1 MGLLIKEIHIKNIR
15 SHEDFVFKPH
25 LTGVT
30 SINGVNGS
38 GKSTIVNSFSW
49 CLYGTKFSGQ
59 KNKTFIRDGVDA
71 KEKEVSVTSY
81 ILVNG
86 EEYKIKRKLLDN
98 KGTCECNVFKK
109 KDEEYIKEAGPA
121 VSHTERYIRE
131 LLGID
136 EKGFLSSIFIQQKQ
150 VDQIISASA
159 KERSI
164 IIEKLTGI
172 LALTK
177 SIDLAKEEYKTLQKA
192 ANLINV
198 EDDSEVIKKI
208 NTEKDTINEL
218 RNFLNNGK
226 KDYDLLKEQIEIKN
240 QELEEEDK
248 KQEIKNQLTQ
258 EYIQTK
264 SNISN
269 YNKVIDENI
278 KILEN
283 NKKNKKVKVL
293 QNEDELKEKQKELN
307 TKIKTET
314 DKYNYVKS
322 VLLSLEEK
330 INKKIILDLELLIE
344 ETIEYIQ
351 KLEKDIEDKTTE
363 KLVLKTEITH
373 NNQLIKALKNNDAS
387 CPVCGSPI
395 EEEFQSLEDLVEK
408 TKNKKEHFKNIE
420 VEIVSLTSK
429 LNEEKNN
436 LNIYNQNLVFKK
448 EKEEALLLYKE
459 KEKELKKLEKII
471 KKIDTELS
479 VVNNHL
485 SEINLHKEA
494 ISLTKEIE
502 QNVIE
507 YTNRLNE
514 EKEKKKQ
521 LEIKKNEL
529 NALDK
534 KSYKVLKDDTL
545 NENKKFNDLKTDLLQ
560 KKQQFMYSK
569 EKYENLILDKNRI
582 DKAKLEYDKL
592 MTEISVYV
600 KMIKLLTEFKK
611 ERILN
616 SVPMITDIASDIFM
630 KFTNNDFLKLELN
643 DKFEVIVQT
652 KDNIIRPVGLLSG
665 GELSTAAIAL
675 RIAISLFLNN
685 EDQSLLILDEVLVSM
700 DDERTQN
707 ILETIAEIT
716 NTQLIFIAHNHLIND
731 ISDKIVELEYKIL

>member
-278 KILEN
+278 KMLEN

-307 TKIKTET
+307 TNLKTET

-330 INKKIILDLELLIE
+330 INKKIILDLDLLIE
-344 ETIEYIQ
+344 ETTEYIQ

-395 EEEFQSLEDLVEK
+395 EEEFQSLEELVEK
-408 TKNKKEHFKNIE
+408 TKNKKEYFKNIE

-459 KEKELKKLEKII
+459 KEKELKKLEKVI

-521 LEIKKNEL
+521 LETKKNEL

-592 MTEISVYV
+592 MQEVSVYV

-731 ISDKIVELEYKIL
+731 ISDKIVELE

>member
-218 RNFLNNGK
+218 RKFLNNGK

-420 VEIVSLTSK
+420 VEIVSLTSI

-502 QNVIE
+502 QNIIE

-521 LEIKKNEL
+521 LENKKNEL

-592 MTEISVYV
+592 MTEVSVYV

-731 ISDKIVELEYKIL
+731 ISDKIVELE

>member
-330 INKKIILDLELLIE
+330 INKKNILDLELLIE

-592 MTEISVYV
+592 MTEISIYV

-731 ISDKIVELEYKIL
+731 ISDKIVELE

>member
-109 KDEEYIKEAGPA
+109 KDEEYTKEAGPA

-278 KILEN
+278 KMLEN

-293 QNEDELKEKQKELN
+293 QNETELKKKQKELN

-322 VLLSLEEK
+322 ILLSLEEK

-344 ETIEYIQ
+344 ETTEYIQ

-395 EEEFQSLEDLVEK
+395 EEEFQSLEELVEK
-408 TKNKKEHFKNIE
+408 TKNKKEYFKNIE

-521 LEIKKNEL
+521 LESKKNEL

-592 MTEISVYV
+592 MQEVSVYV

-731 ISDKIVELEYKIL
+731 ISDKIVELE

>member
-208 NTEKDTINEL
+208 NIEKDTINEL

-278 KILEN
+278 KMLEN

-307 TKIKTET
+307 TNLKTET
-314 DKYNYVKS
+314 DKYNYLKS

-330 INKKIILDLELLIE
+330 INKKIILDLDLLIE
-344 ETIEYIQ
+344 ETTEYIQ

-395 EEEFQSLEDLVEK
+395 EEEFQSLEELVEK
-408 TKNKKEHFKNIE
+408 TKNKKEYFKNIE

-459 KEKELKKLEKII
+459 KEKELKKLEKVI

-521 LEIKKNEL
+521 LESKKNEL

-592 MTEISVYV
+592 MQEVSVYV

-731 ISDKIVELEYKIL
+731 ISDKIVELE

>member
-278 KILEN
+278 KMLEN

-307 TKIKTET
+307 TNLKTET

-330 INKKIILDLELLIE
+330 INKKIILDLDLLIE
-344 ETIEYIQ
+344 ETTEYIQ

-373 NNQLIKALKNNDAS
+373 NNQLIKALKNNEAS

-395 EEEFQSLEDLVEK
+395 EEEFQSLEEFIEK

-429 LNEEKNN
+429 LNEEKNT

-448 EKEEALLLYKE
+448 EKEESLLLYKE
-459 KEKELKKLEKII
+459 KEKELKKLEKVI

-521 LEIKKNEL
+521 LETKKNEL

-592 MTEISVYV
+592 MQEVSVYV

-731 ISDKIVELEYKIL
+731 ISDKIVELE

>member
-278 KILEN
+278 KMLEN

-307 TKIKTET
+307 TNLKTET

-330 INKKIILDLELLIE
+330 INKKIILDLDLLIE
-344 ETIEYIQ
+344 ETTEYIQ

-395 EEEFQSLEDLVEK
+395 EEEFQSLEELVEK
-408 TKNKKEHFKNIE
+408 TKNKKEYFKNIE

-429 LNEEKNN
+429 LNEEKNT

-448 EKEEALLLYKE
+448 EKEESLLLYKE
-459 KEKELKKLEKII
+459 KEKELKKLEKVI

-521 LEIKKNEL
+521 LESKKNEL

-592 MTEISVYV
+592 MTEVSVYV
-600 KMIKLLTEFKK
+600 KMIKLLSEFKK

-731 ISDKIVELEYKIL
+731 ISDKIVELE

>member
-218 RNFLNNGK
+218 RNFLNNSK

-534 KSYKVLKDDTL
+534 KSYKVLKDDTI

-731 ISDKIVELEYKIL
+731 ISDKIVELE

>member
-420 VEIVSLTSK
+420 VEIVSLTSI

-459 KEKELKKLEKII
+459 KEKELKQLEKVI
-471 KKIDTELS
+471 KKIDTELN

-521 LEIKKNEL
+521 LENKKNEL

-592 MTEISVYV
+592 MTEVSVYV

-731 ISDKIVELEYKIL
+731 ISDKIVELE

>member
-109 KDEEYIKEAGPA
+109 KDDEYIKEAGPT

-278 KILEN
+278 KMLEN

-314 DKYNYVKS
+314 DKYNYIKS

-344 ETIEYIQ
+344 ETTEYIQ

-373 NNQLIKALKNNDAS
+373 NNQLIKALKNNEAS

-448 EKEEALLLYKE
+448 EKEESLLLYKE

-521 LEIKKNEL
+521 LESKKNEL

-592 MTEISVYV
+592 MQEVSVYV

-731 ISDKIVELEYKIL
+731 ISDKIVELE

>member
-278 KILEN
+278 KMLEN

-293 QNEDELKEKQKELN
+293 QNEDELREKQKELN
-307 TKIKTET
+307 TNLKTET
-314 DKYNYVKS
+314 DY
-322 VLLSLEEK
+322 L
-330 INKKIILDLELLIE
+330 
-344 ETIEYIQ
+344 
-351 KLEKDIEDKTTE
+351 
-363 KLVLKTEITH
+363 
-373 NNQLIKALKNNDAS
+373 
-387 CPVCGSPI
+387 
-395 EEEFQSLEDLVEK
+395 
-408 TKNKKEHFKNIE
+408 
-420 VEIVSLTSK
+420 
-429 LNEEKNN
+429 
-436 LNIYNQNLVFKK
+436 
-448 EKEEALLLYKE
+448 
-459 KEKELKKLEKII
+459 
-471 KKIDTELS
+471 
-479 VVNNHL
+479 
-485 SEINLHKEA
+485 
-494 ISLTKEIE
+494 
-502 QNVIE
+502 
-507 YTNRLNE
+507 
-514 EKEKKKQ
+514 
-521 LEIKKNEL
+521 
-529 NALDK
+529 
-534 KSYKVLKDDTL
+534 
-545 NENKKFNDLKTDLLQ
+545 
-560 KKQQFMYSK
+560 
-569 EKYENLILDKNRI
+569 
-582 DKAKLEYDKL
+582 
-592 MTEISVYV
+592 
-600 KMIKLLTEFKK
+600 
-611 ERILN
+611 
-616 SVPMITDIASDIFM
+616 
-630 KFTNNDFLKLELN
+630 
-643 DKFEVIVQT
+643 
-652 KDNIIRPVGLLSG
+652 
-665 GELSTAAIAL
+665 
-675 RIAISLFLNN
+675 
-685 EDQSLLILDEVLVSM
+685 
-700 DDERTQN
+700 
-707 ILETIAEIT
+707 
-716 NTQLIFIAHNHLIND
+716 
-731 ISDKIVELEYKIL
+731 

>member
-109 KDEEYIKEAGPA
+109 KDDEYIKEAGPA

-208 NTEKDTINEL
+208 NIEKDTINEL
-218 RNFLNNGK
+218 RNFLNSGK
-226 KDYDLLKEQIEIKN
+226 KVYDLLKEQIEIKN

-278 KILEN
+278 KMLEN

-307 TKIKTET
+307 TNIKTET

-330 INKKIILDLELLIE
+330 INKKIILDLDLLIE
-344 ETIEYIQ
+344 ETEEYIQ

-731 ISDKIVELEYKIL
+731 ISDKIVELE

>member
-278 KILEN
+278 KMLEN

-307 TKIKTET
+307 TNLKTET
-314 DKYNYVKS
+314 DKYNYIKS

-330 INKKIILDLELLIE
+330 INKKIILDLDLLIE
-344 ETIEYIQ
+344 ETEEYIQ

-395 EEEFQSLEDLVEK
+395 EEEFQSLEELVEK

-429 LNEEKNN
+429 LNEEKNT

-448 EKEEALLLYKE
+448 EKEESLLLYKE
-459 KEKELKKLEKII
+459 KEKELKKLEKVI

-731 ISDKIVELEYKIL
+731 ISDKIVELE

>member
-278 KILEN
+278 KMLEN

-307 TKIKTET
+307 TNLKTET

-330 INKKIILDLELLIE
+330 INKKIILDLDLLIE
-344 ETIEYIQ
+344 ETTEYIQ

-395 EEEFQSLEDLVEK
+395 EEEFQSLEELVEK
-408 TKNKKEHFKNIE
+408 TKNKKEYFKNIE

-448 EKEEALLLYKE
+448 EKEEALFLYKE
-459 KEKELKKLEKII
+459 KEKELKKLEKVI

-521 LEIKKNEL
+521 LESKKNEL

-592 MTEISVYV
+592 MTEVSVYV
-600 KMIKLLTEFKK
+600 KMIKLLSEFKK

-731 ISDKIVELEYKIL
+731 ISDKIVELE

>member
-15 SHEDFVFKPH
+15 SHEDFIFKPH

-109 KDEEYIKEAGPA
+109 KDDEYIKEAGPA

-278 KILEN
+278 KMLEN

-307 TKIKTET
+307 TNLKTET
-314 DKYNYVKS
+314 DKYNYIKS

-330 INKKIILDLELLIE
+330 INKKIILDLDLLIE
-344 ETIEYIQ
+344 ETEEYIQ

-408 TKNKKEHFKNIE
+408 TKNKKEYFKNIE

-459 KEKELKKLEKII
+459 KEKELKKLEKVI

-592 MTEISVYV
+592 MTEVSVYV

-731 ISDKIVELEYKIL
+731 ISDKIVELE

>member
-109 KDEEYIKEAGPA
+109 KDEKYIKEAGPA

-278 KILEN
+278 KMLEN

-307 TKIKTET
+307 AKIKTET

-330 INKKIILDLELLIE
+330 INKKIILDLDLLIE
-344 ETIEYIQ
+344 ETEEYIQ

-408 TKNKKEHFKNIE
+408 TKNKKEYFKNIE

-459 KEKELKKLEKII
+459 KEKELKKLEKVI

-521 LEIKKNEL
+521 LESKKNEL

-592 MTEISVYV
+592 MQEVSVYV

-731 ISDKIVELEYKIL
+731 ISDKIVELE

>member
-121 VSHTERYIRE
+121 VSHTERYVRE

-502 QNVIE
+502 QNIIE

-521 LEIKKNEL
+521 LENKKNEL

-592 MTEISVYV
+592 MTEVSVYV

-652 KDNIIRPVGLLSG
+652 KNNIIRPVGLLSG

-731 ISDKIVELEYKIL
+731 ISDKIVELE

>member
-330 INKKIILDLELLIE
+330 INKKNILDLELLIE

-731 ISDKIVELEYKIL
+731 ISDKIVELE

>member
-278 KILEN
+278 KMLEN

-307 TKIKTET
+307 TNLKTET

-731 ISDKIVELEYKIL
+731 ISDKIVELE

>member
-1 MGLLIKEIHIKNIR
+1 MGLLIKEIYIKNIR

-278 KILEN
+278 KMLEN

-307 TKIKTET
+307 TNIKTET

-330 INKKIILDLELLIE
+330 INKKIILDLDLLIE
-344 ETIEYIQ
+344 ETEEYIQ

-395 EEEFQSLEDLVEK
+395 EEEFQSLEELVEK
-408 TKNKKEHFKNIE
+408 TKNKKGYFKNIE

-459 KEKELKKLEKII
+459 KEKELKKLEKVI

-521 LEIKKNEL
+521 LESKKNEL

-592 MTEISVYV
+592 MQEVSVYV

-731 ISDKIVELEYKIL
+731 ISDKIVELE

>member
-278 KILEN
+278 KMLEN

-307 TKIKTET
+307 TNLKTET

-330 INKKIILDLELLIE
+330 INKKIILDLDLLIE
-344 ETIEYIQ
+344 ETTEYIQ

-395 EEEFQSLEDLVEK
+395 EEEFQSLEELVEK
-408 TKNKKEHFKNIE
+408 TKNKKEYFKNIE

-459 KEKELKKLEKII
+459 KEKELKKLEKVI

-521 LEIKKNEL
+521 LETKKNEL

-592 MTEISVYV
+592 MTEVSVYV

-731 ISDKIVELEYKIL
+731 ISDKIVELE

>member
-131 LLGID
+131 LLEID

-278 KILEN
+278 KMLEN

-330 INKKIILDLELLIE
+330 INKKNILDLELLIE
-344 ETIEYIQ
+344 ETTEYIQ

-395 EEEFQSLEDLVEK
+395 EEEFQSLEELVEK
-408 TKNKKEHFKNIE
+408 TKNKKEYFKNIE

-459 KEKELKKLEKII
+459 KEKELKKLEKVI

-521 LEIKKNEL
+521 LESKKNEL

-592 MTEISVYV
+592 MQEVSVYV

-731 ISDKIVELEYKIL
+731 ISDKIVELE

>member
-363 KLVLKTEITH
+363 KLVLKTEIT

-592 MTEISVYV
+592 MTEVSVYV

-731 ISDKIVELEYKIL
+731 ISDKIVELE

>member
-15 SHEDFVFKPH
+15 SHEDFIFKPH

-592 MTEISVYV
+592 MTEVSVYV

-731 ISDKIVELEYKIL
+731 ISDKIVELE

>member
-15 SHEDFVFKPH
+15 SHEDFIFKPH

-109 KDEEYIKEAGPA
+109 KDEEYMKEAGPA

-395 EEEFQSLEDLVEK
+395 EEELQSLEDLVEK

-731 ISDKIVELEYKIL
+731 ISDKIVELE

>member
-15 SHEDFVFKPH
+15 SHEDFIFKPH

-278 KILEN
+278 KMLEN

-307 TKIKTET
+307 TNLKTET

-731 ISDKIVELEYKIL
+731 ISDKIVELE

>member
-15 SHEDFVFKPH
+15 SHEDFIFKPH

-278 KILEN
+278 KMLEN

-307 TKIKTET
+307 TNLKTET

-330 INKKIILDLELLIE
+330 INKKIILDLDLLIE
-344 ETIEYIQ
+344 ETTEYIQ

-373 NNQLIKALKNNDAS
+373 NNQLIKALKNNEAS

-459 KEKELKKLEKII
+459 KEKELKKLEKVI

-521 LEIKKNEL
+521 LESKKNEL

-592 MTEISVYV
+592 MTEVSVYV

-731 ISDKIVELEYKIL
+731 ISDKIVELE

>member
-86 EEYKIKRKLLDN
+86 DEYKIKRKLLDN

-109 KDEEYIKEAGPA
+109 KDDEYIKEAGPA

-278 KILEN
+278 KMLEN

-330 INKKIILDLELLIE
+330 INKKIILDLDLLIE
-344 ETIEYIQ
+344 ETEEYIQ

-395 EEEFQSLEDLVEK
+395 EEEFQSLEELVEK
-408 TKNKKEHFKNIE
+408 TKNKKEYFKNIE

-448 EKEEALLLYKE
+448 EKEEATLLYKE

-479 VVNNHL
+479 VINNHL

-592 MTEISVYV
+592 MTEVSVYV

-731 ISDKIVELEYKIL
+731 ISEKIVELE

>member
-278 KILEN
+278 KMLEN

-293 QNEDELKEKQKELN
+293 QNEDKLKEKQKELN

-314 DKYNYVKS
+314 DKYNYIKS

-344 ETIEYIQ
+344 ETTEYIQ

-395 EEEFQSLEDLVEK
+395 EEEFQSLEELVEK
-408 TKNKKEHFKNIE
+408 TKNKKEYFKNIE

-459 KEKELKKLEKII
+459 KEKELKKLEKVI

-521 LEIKKNEL
+521 LESKKNEL

-592 MTEISVYV
+592 MTEVSVYV

-731 ISDKIVELEYKIL
+731 ISDKIVELE

>member
-30 SINGVNGS
+30 SINGINGS

-731 ISDKIVELEYKIL
+731 ISDKIVELE

>member
-278 KILEN
+278 KMLEN

-307 TKIKTET
+307 TNLKTET

-330 INKKIILDLELLIE
+330 INKKIILDLDLLIE
-344 ETIEYIQ
+344 ETTEYIQ

-395 EEEFQSLEDLVEK
+395 EEEFQSLEELVEK
-408 TKNKKEHFKNIE
+408 TKNKKEYFKNIE

-448 EKEEALLLYKE
+448 EKEEALLLYKG
-459 KEKELKKLEKII
+459 KEKELKKLEKVI

-521 LEIKKNEL
+521 LESKKNEL

-592 MTEISVYV
+592 MTEVSVYV

-731 ISDKIVELEYKIL
+731 ISDKIVELE

>member
-30 SINGVNGS
+30 SINGINGS

-448 EKEEALLLYKE
+448 EKEEDLLLYKE

-731 ISDKIVELEYKIL
+731 ISDKIVELE

>member
-86 EEYKIKRKLLDN
+86 DEYKIKRKLLDN

-109 KDEEYIKEAGPA
+109 KDDEYIKEAGPA

-218 RNFLNNGK
+218 RNFLNSGK

-240 QELEEEDK
+240 QELEEENK

-278 KILEN
+278 KMLEN

-307 TKIKTET
+307 TNLKTET
-314 DKYNYVKS
+314 DKYNYIKS

-330 INKKIILDLELLIE
+330 INKKIILDLDLLIE
-344 ETIEYIQ
+344 ETEEYIQ

-395 EEEFQSLEDLVEK
+395 EEEFQSLENLVEK

-436 LNIYNQNLVFKK
+436 LNIYNQNLAFKK

-521 LEIKKNEL
+521 LESKKNEL

-534 KSYKVLKDDTL
+534 KSYKVLKNDTL

-592 MTEISVYV
+592 MTEVSVYV

-731 ISDKIVELEYKIL
+731 ISDKIVELE

>member
-86 EEYKIKRKLLDN
+86 DEYKIKRKLLDN

-109 KDEEYIKEAGPA
+109 KDDEYIKEAGPA

-218 RNFLNNGK
+218 RNFLNSGK

-240 QELEEEDK
+240 QELEEENK

-278 KILEN
+278 KMLEN

-307 TKIKTET
+307 TNLKTET
-314 DKYNYVKS
+314 DKYNYIKS

-330 INKKIILDLELLIE
+330 INKKIILDLDLLIE
-344 ETIEYIQ
+344 ETEEYIQ

-395 EEEFQSLEDLVEK
+395 EEEFQSLENLVEK

-459 KEKELKKLEKII
+459 KEKELKKLEKVI

-521 LEIKKNEL
+521 LESKKNEL

-592 MTEISVYV
+592 MTEVSVYV

-731 ISDKIVELEYKIL
+731 ISDKIVELE

>member
-198 EDDSEVIKKI
+198 EDDSEIIKKI

-314 DKYNYVKS
+314 DKYNYGKS

-344 ETIEYIQ
+344 ETTEYIQ

-395 EEEFQSLEDLVEK
+395 EEEFQSLEELVEK
-408 TKNKKEHFKNIE
+408 TKNKKEYFKNIE
-420 VEIVSLTSK
+420 VEIISLTSK

-521 LEIKKNEL
+521 LERKKNEL

-569 EKYENLILDKNRI
+569 EKYENLILDKSRI

-592 MTEISVYV
+592 MTEVSVYV

-731 ISDKIVELEYKIL
+731 ISDKIVELE

>member
-86 EEYKIKRKLLDN
+86 DEYKIKRKLLDN
-98 KGTCECNVFKK
+98 KGTCECNVYKK
-109 KDEEYIKEAGPA
+109 KDDEYIKEAGPA

-278 KILEN
+278 KMLEN

-307 TKIKTET
+307 TNLKTET

-344 ETIEYIQ
+344 ETTEYIQ

-373 NNQLIKALKNNDAS
+373 NNQLIKALKNNEAS

-448 EKEEALLLYKE
+448 EKEESLLLYKE
-459 KEKELKKLEKII
+459 KEKELKKLEKVI

-521 LEIKKNEL
+521 LESKKNEL

-592 MTEISVYV
+592 MTEVSVYV

-731 ISDKIVELEYKIL
+731 ISDKIVELE

>member
-49 CLYGTKFSGQ
+49 CLYGTKFSGH

-502 QNVIE
+502 QNIIE

-521 LEIKKNEL
+521 LENKKNEL

-592 MTEISVYV
+592 MTEVSVYV

-731 ISDKIVELEYKIL
+731 ISDKIVELE

>member
-15 SHEDFVFKPH
+15 SHEDFIFKPH

-502 QNVIE
+502 QNIIE

-521 LEIKKNEL
+521 LENKKNEL

-592 MTEISVYV
+592 MTEVSVYV

-731 ISDKIVELEYKIL
+731 ISDKIVELE

>member
-218 RNFLNNGK
+218 RKFLNNGK

-278 KILEN
+278 KMLEN

-307 TKIKTET
+307 TNLKTET

-330 INKKIILDLELLIE
+330 INKKIILDLDLLIE
-344 ETIEYIQ
+344 ETTEYIQ
-351 KLEKDIEDKTTE
+351 KLEKDIEGKTTE

-373 NNQLIKALKNNDAS
+373 NNQLIKALKNNEAS

-395 EEEFQSLEDLVEK
+395 EEEFQSLEEFIEK

-429 LNEEKNN
+429 LNEEKNT

-448 EKEEALLLYKE
+448 EKEESLLLYKE
-459 KEKELKKLEKII
+459 KEKELKKLEKVI

-521 LEIKKNEL
+521 LETKKNEL

-592 MTEISVYV
+592 MQEVSVYV

-731 ISDKIVELEYKIL
+731 ISDKIVELE

>member
-218 RNFLNNGK
+218 RKFLNNGK

-240 QELEEEDK
+240 QKLEEEDK

-502 QNVIE
+502 QNIIE

-521 LEIKKNEL
+521 LENKKNEF

-592 MTEISVYV
+592 MTEVSVYV

-731 ISDKIVELEYKIL
+731 ISDKIVELE